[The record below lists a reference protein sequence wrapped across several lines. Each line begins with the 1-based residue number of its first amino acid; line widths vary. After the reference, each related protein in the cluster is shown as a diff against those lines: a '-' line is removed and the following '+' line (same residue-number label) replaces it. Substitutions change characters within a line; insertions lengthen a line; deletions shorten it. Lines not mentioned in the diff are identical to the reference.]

1 MPRAA
6 YYREQARL
14 CRRVAGQVTAAE
26 NAARLREMAEKY
38 EAEAN
43 AVERDQVMQE
53 QQK

>member
-14 CRRVAGQVTAAE
+14 CRRVAGQVTAE
-26 NAARLREMAEKY
+26 EDAARLRTLADKY